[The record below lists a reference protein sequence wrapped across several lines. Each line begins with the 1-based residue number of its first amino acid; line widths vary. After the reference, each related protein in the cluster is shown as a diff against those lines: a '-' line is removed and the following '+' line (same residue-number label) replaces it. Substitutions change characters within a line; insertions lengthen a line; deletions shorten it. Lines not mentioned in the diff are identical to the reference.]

1 MFGMN
6 RIGTFAGK
14 KIIFLYIKINI
25 NNLILI
31 KNYFKFFL

>member
-6 RIGTFAGK
+6 RIGTLAGK

-31 KNYFKFFL
+31 KNYFKLFL